1 MSFMEAVLLGVAL
14 SMDSFA
20 VSVTNGMQ
28 LDKVTL
34 PYTLAVSLMFDAFQ
48 ALMPLIGF
56 FCGSLFYA
64 YIEAVDH
71 WIVLALLCAL
81 GGKMIF
87 EAVRKWHASYEFK
100 KKAVYGRYLP
110 LPLLF
115 VQGMTTGIDALA
127 VGIGLAVINADIK
140 LSALTIGVTTA
151 LVCLLAMYIGKKT
164 GDVFN
169 EKARFAGGCMLV
181 GIGIKICVQHVIARG
196 DM

>member
-34 PYTLAVSLMFDAFQ
+34 PYTLAVSLMFGAFQ

-56 FCGSLFYA
+56 FCGSFFYA

-71 WIVLALLCAL
+71 WVVLALLCAL

-115 VQGMTTGIDALA
+115 VQGMAT
-127 VGIGLAVINADIK
+127 GIGLAVINADIK

-151 LVCLLAMYIGKKT
+151 LACLPAMYIGKKT
-164 GDVFN
+164 GDAFN

-196 DM
+196 GV

>member
-87 EAVRKWHASYEFK
+87 EAVRKRHTPREFK

-110 LPLLF
+110 LLF
-115 VQGMTTGIDALA
+115 VQGMATSIDALA

>member
-34 PYTLAVSLMFDAFQ
+34 PYTLAVSLMFGAFQ

-56 FCGSLFYA
+56 FCGSFFYA

-81 GGKMIF
+81 GGKIIF

-100 KKAVYGRYLP
+100 KKPYTDGICRCRCSLYKGWQPVSMRLP
-110 LPLLF
+110 SVSGLP
-115 VQGMTTGIDALA
+115 
-127 VGIGLAVINADIK
+127 
-140 LSALTIGVTTA
+140 
-151 LVCLLAMYIGKKT
+151 
-164 GDVFN
+164 
-169 EKARFAGGCMLV
+169 
-181 GIGIKICVQHVIARG
+181 
-196 DM
+196 

>member
-34 PYTLAVSLMFDAFQ
+34 PYTLAVSLMFGAFQ

-56 FCGSLFYA
+56 FCGSFFYA

-81 GGKMIF
+81 GGKIIF

-100 KKAVYGRYLP
+100 KSRIRTVFAAAAALCTRDGNQYRCACRRYRACRDQRGYKAVRPDNRRNDGSR
-110 LPLLF
+110 
-115 VQGMTTGIDALA
+115 
-127 VGIGLAVINADIK
+127 
-140 LSALTIGVTTA
+140 
-151 LVCLLAMYIGKKT
+151 LLARNVY
-164 GDVFN
+164 
-169 EKARFAGGCMLV
+169 R
-181 GIGIKICVQHVIARG
+181 
-196 DM
+196 

>member
-1 MSFMEAVLLGVAL
+1 MSFIEAVLLGVAL

-34 PYTLAVSLMFDAFQ
+34 PYTLAVSLMFGAFQ

-56 FCGSLFYA
+56 FCGSFFYA

-100 KKAVYGRYLP
+100 KKPYTDGICRCRCSLYKGWQPVWMRLP
-110 LPLLF
+110 SVSGLP
-115 VQGMTTGIDALA
+115 
-127 VGIGLAVINADIK
+127 
-140 LSALTIGVTTA
+140 
-151 LVCLLAMYIGKKT
+151 
-164 GDVFN
+164 
-169 EKARFAGGCMLV
+169 
-181 GIGIKICVQHVIARG
+181 
-196 DM
+196 

>member
-28 LDKVTL
+28 LNKVTL
-34 PYTLAVSLMFDAFQ
+34 PYTLAVSLMFGAFQ

-56 FCGSLFYA
+56 FCGSFFYA

-87 EAVRKWHASYEFK
+87 EAVRKRHTSREFK
-100 KKAVYGRYLP
+100 KKPYTDGICRCRCSLYKEWQPVSMRLP
-110 LPLLF
+110 SASGLP
-115 VQGMTTGIDALA
+115 
-127 VGIGLAVINADIK
+127 
-140 LSALTIGVTTA
+140 
-151 LVCLLAMYIGKKT
+151 
-164 GDVFN
+164 
-169 EKARFAGGCMLV
+169 
-181 GIGIKICVQHVIARG
+181 
-196 DM
+196 